1 MSGNLKPDDD
11 ISYAPGD
18 DDDDLSEDLSVD
30 DKDSDP
36 FLVNSQGTRPTAG
49 LRNFSSRRNAPPAS
63 SVPAAASKRNPIARP
78 SKALASAAKP
88 GAASPGG
95 KAGDHKISIS
105 DLRKL
110 SNVRKV
116 AKPQI
121 DPTRMQF
128 PTPSISEEGASRK
141 SDNNRSLTA
150 EEIYG
155 KANVGLGPGTP
166 SESKRRARR
175 FGSGGGPS
183 GINQISKPSGRFR
196 EKFSRLST
204 ESRSRKSIDGETPF
218 EDKDIAL
225 ANLANASEND
235 ISAAANI
242 VRHGNMNITHKRL
255 KKGENVL
262 VAFDNNDNFG
272 FEQQLTSRPVNKF
285 GFPKGMG
292 KSEHQRKGP
301 YVYVLAEV
309 LEVKFNEYS
318 TYYLVKRYD
327 TGNCQRA
334 DSGEWENF
342 RLHIH

>member
-1 MSGNLKPDDD
+1 MQKHTPPGRGGVVWCQTLLKYQIPGRGIVLIQSNKRYITSTFNLFLCLQVQSTLILLKFLTGVRCEIFQMSGNLKPDDD

-128 PTPSISEEGASRK
+128 PTPSISEEGASRRRSKK
-141 SDNNRSLTA
+141 SS
-150 EEIYG
+150 
-155 KANVGLGPGTP
+155 
-166 SESKRRARR
+166 
-175 FGSGGGPS
+175 
-183 GINQISKPSGRFR
+183 
-196 EKFSRLST
+196 
-204 ESRSRKSIDGETPF
+204 DGETSF
-218 EDKDIAL
+218 EGIEIEL
-225 ANLANASEND
+225 ANLASVAENNVFAGD
-235 ISAAANI
+235 N
-242 VRHGNMNITHKRL
+242 VVQHITHKRFER
-255 KKGENVL
+255 GENVL
-262 VAFDNNDNFG
+262 VAFHVLDNDDGLG

-285 GFPKGMG
+285 GFPKGIG
-292 KSEHQRKGP
+292 NSEEEREGP
-301 YVYVLAEV
+301 HIYVLAEV
-309 LEVKFNEYS
+309 LEEKLDENS

-334 DSGEWENF
+334 DSGE
-342 RLHIH
+342 